1 MNQQQPIH
9 RRRLTRAEIRRRR
22 RNRAIRRIAGLTL
35 VVCVAVGGVSFLLS
49 RRKAPVPTA
58 DAAGSAANSAASSL
72 PSAAPSSKAE
82 SSAVS
87 GAAAESVESRD
98 NLLGLTAAEAKA
110 MLADPLMILV
120 NHTNKMPENYTF
132 ETAECGSKTAVNK
145 TLQTVACN
153 AFLELQKAAAAENVT
168 VWMQSGYR
176 SVKYQTSLYER
187 KTKYYLDKGYDNATA
202 KEKAAA
208 VVNPPG
214 YSEHNCGLAA
224 DLNSPEHTGLDTGF
238 EKTAAFR
245 WLKAH
250 AVEYGFILRY
260 PKDAEAVTE
269 ITYEPWH
276 WRYVGPENAALI
288 QQSGLCLEDAV
299 ALLQK
304 LAAGENTAG

>member
-72 PSAAPSSKAE
+72 PSAAPGSKAE

-87 GAAAESVESRD
+87 GA
-98 NLLGLTAAEAKA
+98 AAEAKA

-176 SVKYQTSLYER
+176 SVSYQTNLYEK
-187 KTKYYLDKGYDNATA
+187 KTNYYKQQGYDDAKA
-202 KEKAAA
+202 KEMAAA

-224 DLNSPEHTGLDTGF
+224 DLNSPEHTGLDEGF
-238 EKTAAFR
+238 ENTVAFR
-245 WLKAH
+245 WLCQH
-250 AVEYGFILRY
+250 AGEYGFILRY
-260 PKDAEAVTE
+260 PKGAEEKTE

-276 WRYVGPENAALI
+276 WRYVGVENAAKI
-288 QQSGLCLEDAV
+288 NASGLCFEDYIA
-299 ALLQK
+299 ALQQI
-304 LAAGENTAG
+304 AG